1 MTWEIDCRNW
11 DEFPGPQK
19 WFATGEA
26 ISHLQYLYYTGRAE
40 RKEENGIYVYKKK

>member
-1 MTWEIDCRNW
+1 MTWEIDCKNW

-26 ISHLQYLYYTGRAE
+26 ISHLQYLFHSGKVLR
-40 RKEENGIYVYKKK
+40 EEQDGIYYYKVK